1 MLCWDF
7 KKKGNGLM
15 GLSRGKWAAE
25 DLEKGPPFMV
35 PLNGFKVK

>member
-1 MLCWDF
+1 
-7 KKKGNGLM
+7 M